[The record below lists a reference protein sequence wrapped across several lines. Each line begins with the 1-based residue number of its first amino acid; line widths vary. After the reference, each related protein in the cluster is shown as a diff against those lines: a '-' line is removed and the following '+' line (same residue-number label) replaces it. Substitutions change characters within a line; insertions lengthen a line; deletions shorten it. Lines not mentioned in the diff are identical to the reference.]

1 MKRFVPGLFLILLL
15 SGCNHESKVTIRG
28 SLSEERDGV
37 IYLDRSEVN
46 YNSRID
52 SAVIKRGR
60 FRFVTNIRGPEFF
73 QLRFPDNEFAGLL
86 VMPGEKVNVRFGG
99 SPLTL
104 NYTVDGSPGSEEV
117 RFLDQQLFKTQS
129 GLDSLRRL
137 YSSLDS
143 SDLSVRGAEL
153 EEQFSGLLEAQRRF
167 NIKFI
172 VENLSSMSAIQ
183 ALYQRIDD
191 ENYVLYHPRDL
202 QYLKIVSDTL
212 SVKYP
217 VSRHVKALKENVTS
231 ELNRMYVDRMV
242 SLASE
247 MPVTNI
253 IPELRD
259 INGKMVSLASLK
271 GKYVLLSFWSTTSQ
285 ESLDELPL
293 LRSLYDSYHRKGL
306 EIYQVSLDVD
316 EQRWRNMVK
325 FEEIPWIS
333 VREEEP
339 QNPYYARL
347 LNITSIPSNLLYDR
361 EGNII
366 NTNLSGRNLRIRLDQ
381 LLNK

>member
-86 VMPGEKVNVRFGG
+86 VIPGEKVNVRFGG